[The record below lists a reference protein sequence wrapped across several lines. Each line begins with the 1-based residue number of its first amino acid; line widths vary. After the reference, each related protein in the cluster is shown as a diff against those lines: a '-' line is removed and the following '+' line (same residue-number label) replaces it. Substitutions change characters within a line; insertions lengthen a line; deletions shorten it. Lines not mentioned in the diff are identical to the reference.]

1 MYQKVFVNRTLT
13 VILIAAFLSSSVL
26 LKAAS
31 AQTTTDDTPAARED
45 IEKLFVTL
53 HLRDLMHNIMEMSQ
67 KQTTETVHATL
78 RKKMPD
84 ISQKDLERIDAL
96 SSESL
101 SKLDVDGM
109 LDDMVPVYQRHLT
122 KGDVAAMLAFYQ
134 SPTGQ
139 KMLREQPQMM
149 AEAMKAVQPRMEKVM
164 NDVMDQAE
172 KFAKET
178 LNEKHSGSEK
188 N

>member
-101 SKLDVDGM
+101 KKLDVDGM

-122 KGDVAAMLAFYQ
+122 KGDVAAMLTFYQ